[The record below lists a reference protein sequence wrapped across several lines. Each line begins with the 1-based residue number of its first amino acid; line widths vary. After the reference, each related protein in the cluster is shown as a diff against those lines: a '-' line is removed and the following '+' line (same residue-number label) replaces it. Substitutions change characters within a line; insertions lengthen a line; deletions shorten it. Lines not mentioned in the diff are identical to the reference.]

1 MASEQIDTGSGKA
14 EGVVFYRRMPRFDYF
29 RPASIAEALDALDP
43 DVPLKDQVY
52 AGGTDL
58 MPKLK
63 ARGIKAPKRVIDLK
77 GIAGLDYVRWDE
89 AKGLRIG
96 ALATVARVAA
106 SPDVRARYAALFEG
120 ASAIASDQ
128 IQHRAT
134 IVGNVCNAVPSA
146 DSIPALLV
154 HDAEVVCVGRAGERV
169 VALKDF
175 FLGPGRVALDPAELV
190 KEIVLPPPT
199 PGERTTYLKLAPRGR
214 MDLAIVGA
222 AARVVIVDGIVVD
235 ARVALGSAAPIPKR
249 AVEAEA
255 AIRGRPPTPETIAEA
270 ARLAAAHAVTRG
282 SHRASA
288 EYRRLMLEVLV
299 RRALTSLAA

>member
-1 MASEQIDTGSGKA
+1 MASERIDSGSDKA

-29 RPASIAEALDALDP
+29 RPTSVAEALDALDP

-63 ARGIKAPKRVIDLK
+63 ARDIKAPKRVIDLK
-77 GIAGLDYVRWDE
+77 GITGLDYVSWDE
-89 AKGLRIG
+89 SKGLRIG

-106 SPDVRARYAALFEG
+106 SADVRARYAALFEG

-154 HDAEVVCVGRAGERV
+154 HGADVVCVGRGGERV

-199 PGERTTYLKLAPRGR
+199 LGERTTYLKLAPRGR
-214 MDLAIVGA
+214 MDLAVVGA
-222 AARVVIVDGIVVD
+222 AARVVVVDGIVVA
-235 ARVALGSAAPIPKR
+235 ARIALGSAAPIPKR
-249 AVEAEA
+249 AIEAEA
-255 AIRGRPPTPETIAEA
+255 TLRDRPLAPETIAEA

-299 RRALTSLAA
+299 RRALTNLAA